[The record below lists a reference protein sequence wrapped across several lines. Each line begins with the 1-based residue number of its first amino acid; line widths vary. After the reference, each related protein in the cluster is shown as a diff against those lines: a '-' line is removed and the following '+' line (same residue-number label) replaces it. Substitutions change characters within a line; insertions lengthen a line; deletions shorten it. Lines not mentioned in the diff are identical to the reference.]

1 MTSSSS
7 SSSSLFR
14 TLIFVPGA
22 NARFVE
28 KAKTLAADIVCL
40 DLEDSVPANE
50 KEGARQVIAGA
61 LAKRQQYTKPVYVR
75 TNSPESGLMHA
86 DIKAVVQ
93 KGIDG
98 LVIPKVNGADEVV
111 EIAKAVSALEKE
123 HAIDGRISLIPSIE
137 TAKGVVNTYAIA
149 GADDRVGAVVFGV
162 FDFLHDMRM
171 DYDEGDDSG
180 YAYARARIP
189 VDARAAG
196 VAAIDAIWQ
205 KVDDVDGLVRDA
217 TVAKRLGY
225 SGKSIIH
232 PGQIAPVH
240 GVFLPSNSEVEWAHK
255 VVAALGDAMEKG
267 TGRLAV
273 RLEGRMVDAVH
284 YKQARAILEAAASA
298 GRQKQ

>member
-1 MTSSSS
+1 MT
-7 SSSSLFR
+7 LFR

-28 KAKTLAADIVCL
+28 KAKALSADIVCF

-50 KEGARQVIAGA
+50 KDAARKTIAGA
-61 LAKRQQYTKPVYVR
+61 LAKRQDYQKPVYVR
-75 TNSPESGLMHA
+75 TNSPESGLIDA
-86 DIKAVVQ
+86 DIKTVVQ

-98 LVIPKVNGADEVV
+98 LVIPKVNDASEVI
-111 EIAKAVSALEKE
+111 EIAKVVSALEKE
-123 HAIDGRISLIPSIE
+123 RGTGRIALIPSIE
-137 TAKGVVNTYAIA
+137 TAKGVVNTYAISS
-149 GADDRVGAVVFGV
+149 ADDRVNAVVFGV

-171 DYDEGDDSG
+171 DYDEHDGSG

-205 KVDDVDGLVRDA
+205 KVDDIDGLIRDA
-217 TVAKRLGY
+217 TAAKRLGY

-232 PGQIAPVH
+232 PCQIEPVH
-240 GVFLPSNSEVEWAHK
+240 KVFLPSKSEVEWAKK
-255 VVAALGDAMEKG
+255 VVEALGEAMEKG

-284 YKQARAILEAAASA
+284 YKQAKAILDAAGQA
-298 GRQKQ
+298 